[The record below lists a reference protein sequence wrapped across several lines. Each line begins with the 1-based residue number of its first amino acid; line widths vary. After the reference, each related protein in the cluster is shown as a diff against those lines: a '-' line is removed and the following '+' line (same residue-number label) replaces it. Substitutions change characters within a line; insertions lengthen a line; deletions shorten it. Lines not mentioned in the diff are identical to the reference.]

1 MSSSINLYL
10 ILAAALVASG
20 SPGPATLAIASTS
33 MAHGRRAG
41 LALASGVTTGSL
53 CWSCVAA
60 FGLGAVMLAHAWL
73 FEAARY
79 LGAGYLLF
87 LAWKSARHALAPTA
101 SALPGAA
108 GAPSGR
114 RAFRQGLAL
123 HLTNPKA
130 ILFFGSLYSIGVP
143 QDATATDLLWI
154 IAAVG
159 IQGAVVFHGYAL
171 LFSNYRMI
179 NCYLR
184 LRRAFEAVFAL
195 AFAAAGIKIL
205 TSRGS

>member
-1 MSSSINLYL
+1 MSASINLPL
-10 ILAAALVASG
+10 ILAAALVAAG
-20 SPGPATLAIASTS
+20 SPGPATLAIANAS

-53 CWSCVAA
+53 CWSVVAA

-79 LGAGYLLF
+79 LGAGYLIF
-87 LAWKSARHALAPTA
+87 LACKSARQALRPHQDAVPGTLDAPTG
-101 SALPGAA
+101 S
-108 GAPSGR
+108 
-114 RAFRQGLAL
+114 RAFRRGLAL

-143 QDATATDLLWI
+143 KGASAGDLLWI
-154 IAAVG
+154 ILAVG
-159 IQGAVVFHGYAL
+159 VQGAVIFHGYAL
-171 LFSNYRMI
+171 LFSNRHMV

-184 LRRAFEAVFAL
+184 LRRLFEAVFAA
-195 AFAAAGIKIL
+195 AFAAAGVKIL
-205 TSRGS
+205 TSRIS